1 MVRKPVVR
9 RSSTPLAVAVWL
21 MTVAGGLPGIV
32 LLVLTAERGLHA
44 VIAAV
49 AATFGLAGLASAFGL
64 HRLVTSRLGGVQAA
78 VQRLDR
84 EDFTRR
90 SGAIG
95 GDEISSVLRALDDLG
110 DRLERRRAVLH
121 TAERRYRLLYEHGP
135 AALFRMRLD
144 GQVVDCNLAA
154 VRMLGYDSVVDAVAH
169 NAAAYYADPRE
180 HALMIERLRRH
191 GVLANLPLCFRR
203 KDGTA
208 IAVRLTLVQTQEGG
222 ETHLDAAVVEAP
234 GPFHEDDAA
243 PDPAPGALVAS

>member
-1 MVRKPVVR
+1 
-9 RSSTPLAVAVWL
+9 
-21 MTVAGGLPGIV
+21 
-32 LLVLTAERGLHA
+32 LLVVTAERGPLA
-44 VIAAV
+44 LSAGLV
-49 AATFGLAGLASAFGL
+49 ATFALAGLAAAFGL
-64 HRLVTSRLGGVQAA
+64 HRLVTSRLRGVQAA
-78 VQRLDR
+78 VHRIDR
-84 EDFTRR
+84 EDLARR
-90 SGAIG
+90 SEATG
-95 GDEISSVLRALDDLG
+95 GDEIAGVLRALDDLG

-135 AALFRMRLD
+135 AALFRTRLD

-154 VRMLGYDSVVDAVAH
+154 VRMLGYDSVADAVSQ

-191 GVLANLPLCFRR
+191 GVLANLPQCFRR

-222 ETHLDAAVVEAP
+222 ETHLDGAVVEAS

-243 PDPAPGALVAS
+243 PDQALVSGALVASRRRAEPAAGRAQSTSGPAAMVSRSARV